1 MALTETLFDSTEQLN
16 AAFADK
22 IIGILSD
29 AIKQHETASLVVSG
43 GRTPARLFN
52 ALSRADIDWTKVF
65 ITLADE
71 RWVDGDNDASNAKM
85 VRTQLLINNA
95 ASAKFI
101 DLKTRHENAEDAVQE
116 CTDNLTVMRRPFDV
130 LILGM
135 GEDGHTA
142 SLFPCSAQIKDGLNL
157 ESGKVFIAVQPTTAP
172 NQRMS
177 LTLPALLNSQNIFVH
192 LTGESKKQV
201 LKDAMSGNDE
211 AAKPISAVVNNA
223 SVELI
228 WAP

>member
-29 AIKQHETASLVVSG
+29 AIKQNDTASLVVSG

-52 ALSRADIDWTKVF
+52 ALSTADLDWSKVF

-85 VRTQLLINNA
+85 VRAQLLINKA
-95 ASAKFI
+95 ASANFI
-101 DLKTRHENAEDAVQE
+101 DLKTRHENAEDAVRE
-116 CTDNLTVMRRPFDV
+116 CTDNLSVMRRPFDV

-157 ESGKVFIAVQPTTAP
+157 DSGKIFIAVQPTTAP